1 MSRLLSLFLGLVC
14 LATGFPLRADLP
26 KSGLYSRTN
35 LVAWCIVPFDSKKRG
50 PEERAAMLDRLGI
63 HRLAYD
69 WRSEHIPTFDAE
81 VAALQKRHIELVAWW
96 FPAGLNDEAKAIL
109 ACIERH
115 RLHPQ
120 LWITMGTEPESDPDR
135 LKNKIRDAA
144 TTLGPVCDAAQRLGC
159 TIGLYNHLGW
169 FGEPTNQVAV
179 LQALRAAGHTN
190 VGLVYNFHHGH
201 GHIDTFASE
210 LQTLKP
216 HLLAVNLNGMTWEG
230 DQAGKKILPL
240 GEGEEELR
248 MMQILGASGWRGP
261 VGILGHTEEDA
272 EVKLRKELK
281 GLEKLASRL
290 HEAPAAAPKRTMR
303 RRNEVPSTAA
313 KLPPA
318 GAAVLDVDSRPTL
331 DARVRGAVID
341 GKPWFRQS
349 DLPLE
354 IDVRARLDRPDSWNI
369 LVASEAKSSP
379 THWELYTFAG
389 TGDLSFYAPGMTPD
403 TVRSGVNLC
412 DGKWHSIQAV
422 LDPKEIRLS
431 VDGREVARQKVQRRA
446 VPDGQPTQIALGR
459 LVEGGLG
466 CDGQIQVADLKLN
479 RAASSTDAHLVAL
492 ALGEQKTLKTP
503 ATGGTKSSAAGSP
516 ARASGEPASSGR
528 EPAAQVENDWADN
541 RWQETD
547 IGPFLASNLGLSDG
561 STLAKGLTVKVGSEG
576 AGAMAYD
583 TATGALRAAWTG
595 GFLKFDPMRFGLIGT
610 IRPAQPEQFTAV
622 GPASSTNRSYRFV
635 GIHRGAGGTVLEH
648 EVDGVR
654 ILEHPELRNTPLGPV
669 FVRTLQ
675 IAPHDR
681 DLSLLA
687 SGHLKGA
694 NVSVESFGD
703 TREQAGSKPSRVER
717 HWHVARS
724 DDGDSASAVGVV
736 GTASI
741 QHAVT
746 ENDSKGGRVH
756 VHLSSPKEARPTVV
770 SILLW
775 KGRKDQVQA
784 FQKAV
789 SEVAPAANLESVAKA
804 GPTRWPLL
812 TTRGQR
818 GADTDFFAVDTL
830 TLPYDNP
837 EKALLF
843 GSGIDFTPDGAGYLC
858 TIHGDVWRV
867 TGIDDSLQNL
877 KWSRYA
883 TGLFQPLGLK
893 VRDGKV
899 FVLGRDRIT
908 RLHDVN
914 QDGEADFYE
923 NFHDGIQTSTGG
935 HDYVTCLEKD
945 TAGRFYYV
953 DPVGV
958 HRVSADG
965 RSSETLATGFRNPN
979 GMGASPDGSVV
990 TAAPQQGTWT
1000 PTSFIAEIRPGGYY
1014 GYGGPKVTPERALG
1028 YDAPLC
1034 WIPHP
1039 VDNSSGSQVW
1049 VPKGQWGPLGGQMLH
1064 LLWGRCGMMLA
1075 LRDAEPG
1082 KPARQGAV
1090 VPLPAKFLSGPNRGT
1105 FHPDGSLFV
1114 AGSTGWQTSAVKD
1127 GALQRVRFTGKR
1139 TALPIGFRVV
1149 PNGIAVTF
1157 SQALDRRTAEDPGS
1171 YGLKQWNYRYAEAY
1185 GSKDWSVKDPNRE
1198 GRDDVEVK
1206 SAHLESDG
1214 RTVMLEIPGLGPVM
1228 QAELKYN
1235 VDATDGGKPLKG
1247 QFWFTVNAR

>member
-1 MSRLLSLFLGLVC
+1 MQRLLPLFLGILC
-14 LATGFPLRADLP
+14 LAAALPTHAALPATGLF
-26 KSGLYSRTN
+26 SRTN
-35 LVAWCIVPFDSKKRG
+35 LVAWCIVPFDSQKRG
-50 PEERAAMLDRLGI
+50 PEERAAMLERLGI

-96 FPAGLNDEAKAIL
+96 FPSDLNHEAKAIL

-120 LWITMGTEPESDPDR
+120 LWITMGTEPESDPVR
-135 LKNKIRDAA
+135 LQNRIRAAA
-144 TTLGPVCDAAQRLGC
+144 TTLGPICTAAARLGC
-159 TIGLYNHLGW
+159 TVGLYNHLGW

-190 VGLVYNFHHGH
+190 VGSVYNFHHGH

-230 DQAGKKILPL
+230 DHAGKKILPL

-248 MMQILGASGWRGP
+248 MMQILQGSGWRGP
-261 VGILGHTEEDA
+261 VGILGHTDEDA
-272 EVKLRKELK
+272 EVKLRKELA

-290 HEAPAAAPKRTMR
+290 HEAPAAPPKRTTR
-303 RRNEVPSTAA
+303 RRNEVVSTAA

-318 GAAVLDVDSRPTL
+318 GAAVLSVDDQPTL
-331 DARVRGAVID
+331 DARVRGAVAD
-341 GKPWFRQS
+341 GQPWFRQS
-349 DLPLE
+349 DLPIE
-354 IDVRARLDRPDSWNI
+354 INVRARLDRPDSWNI

-403 TVRSGVNLC
+403 TIRSGVNLC
-412 DGKWHSIQAV
+412 DGQWHSVGAV
-422 LDPKEIRLS
+422 LDDKEIRLT
-431 VDGREVARQKVQRRA
+431 VDGREVARQNVQRR
-446 VPDGQPTQIALGR
+446 VSPDDKAAQIGLGR

-466 CDGQIQVADLKLN
+466 CDGQIQVVDLRRN
-479 RAASSTDAHLVAL
+479 RATASTEAHLVAL
-492 ALGEQKTLKTP
+492 ALREPKALKTP
-503 ATGGTKSSAAGSP
+503 PAGGTKSSPGSST
-516 ARASGEPASSGR
+516 ARSSGEPASSGR
-528 EPAAQVENDWADN
+528 EPASQVEKDWADN

-561 STLAKGLTVKVGSEG
+561 STLAKGLTVKVGAEG

-583 TATGALRAAWTG
+583 TATGAMRAAWTG

-610 IRPAQPEQFTAV
+610 IHPAQPERFTAM
-622 GPASSTNRSYRFV
+622 GPGTPSQGSYRFH
-635 GIHRGAGGTVLEH
+635 GIHQGQGGTVLDYEI
-648 EVDGVR
+648 DGVR
-654 ILEHPELRNTPLGPV
+654 ILEHPELRDSPAGPV
-669 FVRTLQ
+669 FVRNLHV
-675 IAPHDR
+675 APHDR
-681 DLSLLA
+681 SLSFLA
-687 SGHLKGA
+687 SGHLKGT
-694 NVSVESFGD
+694 NTHTHSFSD
-703 TREQAGSKPSRVER
+703 VRERVGTHPSRVD
-717 HWHVARS
+717 WLLAQ
-724 DDGDSASAVGVV
+724 GDEGNTASAVGVV
-736 GTASI
+736 GAMKI
-741 QHAVT
+741 Q
-746 ENDSKGGRVH
+746 ENHLEWVGNGGRLQV
-756 VHLSSPKEARPTVV
+756 LLAPETRPVV
-770 SILLW
+770 FSLLLW
-775 KGRKDQVQA
+775 RGSKDRTNAFRDFVSQA
-784 FQKAV
+784 NPGTDPEK
-789 SEVAPAANLESVAKA
+789 VAQA
-804 GPTRWPLL
+804 GPSRWPTLN
-812 TTRGQR
+812 TRGQR
-818 GADTDFFAVDTL
+818 GADTDFLAVDTL

-867 TGIDDSLQNL
+867 TGIDDALQNL
-877 KWSRYA
+877 KWTRYA

-908 RLHDVN
+908 RLHDLN
-914 QDGEADFYE
+914 QDGEADRYE

-935 HDYVTCLEKD
+935 HDYVTCLERD
-945 TAGRFYYV
+945 AAGRFYYV
-953 DPVGV
+953 DPIGV

-1014 GYGGPKVTPERALG
+1014 GYGGPKVTPERPLG

-1082 KPARQGAV
+1082 QPARQGAV

-1149 PNGIAVTF
+1149 PNGVAVTF
-1157 SQALDRRTAEDPGS
+1157 SQPLDRRTAEDPGS

-1206 SAHLESDG
+1206 SARLEPDG
-1214 RTVMLEIPGLGPVM
+1214 RTVVLEIPGLGPVM

-1235 VDATDGGKPLKG
+1235 VDAAEGGKPLKG
-1247 QFWFTVNAR
+1247 QFWFTVNPR